1 MMKMRMRTKMT
12 RDLTVKVVAKHITK
26 KIVHMTLM
34 IQYALYSS
42 SSIRNIV

>member
-1 MMKMRMRTKMT
+1 MT
-12 RDLTVKVVAKHITK
+12 RDLTVKVVAKYITK